1 VETDMPHRQIA
12 RKRVNGRVRD
22 KILIERAKEMRR
34 EMTGPERRLWYAL
47 RAKRL
52 DGAKFRRQVVIDRYI
67 AGFACRIPSM
77 LIVEVDVETHAARE
91 KQDAARTAFLE
102 ERGYRVLRF
111 TNDEVMSNLD
121 GVLIVIANALTSPLP
136 DPLP

>member
-1 VETDMPHRQIA
+1 VSPRQIQL
-12 RKRVNGRVRD
+12 KRVNGHVRD

-34 EMTGPERRLWYAL
+34 EMTGPERCLWYAL

-67 AGFACRIPSM
+67 ADFASRIPCM
-77 LIVEVDVETHAARE
+77 LIVEVDGETHAGRE
-91 KQDAARTAFLE
+91 KQDAVRTAFLE
-102 ERGYRVLRF
+102 ERGYCVLRF

-121 GVLIVIANALTSPLP
+121 GVLTTIANALTSPLP